1 MNTEEKK
8 WTGRSLASDNNV
20 TSVRKMRKGI
30 VMKVRQRA
38 GINRELL
45 QAKVPQ
51 RLKKK
56 MNGGLGMYVS
66 MQKVLSS
73 VSQHPRNQTILIIL
87 ALKVKVSGSEG

>member
-1 MNTEEKK
+1 MGWKVTGIRQQCHICKKDEKGHSDEGEAE
-8 WTGRSLASDNNV
+8 GRDQQGTSASQ
-20 TSVRKMRKGI
+20 SPPKI
-30 VMKVRQRA
+30 
-38 GINRELL
+38 E
-45 QAKVPQ
+45 
-51 RLKKK
+51 KK

>member
-8 WTGRSLASDNNV
+8 WAGRSLASDNNV

-51 RLKKK
+51 RLKK
-56 MNGGLGMYVS
+56 NEWRAGDVCQHAEGPEFS
-66 MQKVLSS
+66 FSASQKPDYTYNPS
-73 VSQHPRNQTILIIL
+73 T
-87 ALKVKVSGSEG
+87 

>member
-8 WTGRSLASDNNV
+8 WAGRSLASDNNV

-30 VMKVRQRA
+30 GMEVRQRA
-38 GINRELL
+38 GINRGLL

-51 RLKKK
+51 TLKKK

-66 MQKVLSS
+66 MQEFSFS
-73 VSQHPRNQTILIIL
+73 ASQKPDYTYNPST
-87 ALKVKVSGSEG
+87 